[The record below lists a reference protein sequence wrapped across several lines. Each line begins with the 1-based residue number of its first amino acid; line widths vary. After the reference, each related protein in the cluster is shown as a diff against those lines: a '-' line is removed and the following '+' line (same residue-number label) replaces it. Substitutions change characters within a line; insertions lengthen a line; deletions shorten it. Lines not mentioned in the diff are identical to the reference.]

1 MVQYVHQIIP
11 NHSVWYD
18 MVWYGRVWSGMIWSG
33 MVGYGAA
40 LDANLVNWNKELA
53 AAGVVASI
61 KLMHTPQPWLQSTHI
76 TDSAFLA
83 FRSWMVLGGVKKMH
97 VCLAG
102 RGRGRESS
110 SEKYT
115 RPRRSSGCQKRSQK
129 SAKATTGLKGRPQL
143 FRFGQLG
150 GPGVRSCVD
159 LVLAASWTWC
169 QKPGGPGV

>member
-1 MVQYVHQIIP
+1 
-11 NHSVWYD
+11 
-18 MVWYGRVWSGMIWSG
+18 MIWSG

-53 AAGVVASI
+53 AAGVVAFI

-150 GPGVRSCVD
+150 GPGVRSQVD
-159 LVLAASWTWC
+159 LVFEGQALCKNWC
-169 QKPGGPGV
+169 TVTIVARLLVILLGLYENQRDLENVTHIKH

>member
-1 MVQYVHQIIP
+1 MVWNGAPCNKELALWCNMFTKSYQII
-11 NHSVWYD
+11 V
-18 MVWYGRVWSGMIWSG
+18 YGRVWSGMIWSG

-110 SEKYT
+110 SEKYA

-150 GPGVRSCVD
+150 GPGVRS
-159 LVLAASWTWC
+159 
-169 QKPGGPGV
+169 

>member
-1 MVQYVHQIIP
+1 
-11 NHSVWYD
+11 

-53 AAGVVASI
+53 AAGVVAFI
-61 KLMHTPQPWLQSTHI
+61 KLMHTPQPWVQSTHI

-150 GPGVRSCVD
+150 GPGVRS
-159 LVLAASWTWC
+159 
-169 QKPGGPGV
+169 